1 MELRQLKYF
10 VKTAHALNFSEA
22 ARQLYISQ
30 STLSQQIRQLENELS
45 CELFVRDSH
54 KVTLTEFGERL
65 LPLASKCMYDA
76 DNCVMEIANLKNMNV
91 GTLNIGVTFTFSKIM
106 WYTMKEFLYAFK
118 GVKLNVVY
126 TNTQTLKKMLRKHEI
141 DFALAYKSEDDT
153 EDFDSYELFSTQLC
167 AVLPKGH
174 ALAERK
180 SLSLTELQGFPIAMP
195 SQGVQGR
202 KWIDRELHANPDIKL
217 NVRIEI
223 SDANVLCNLVE
234 QGERLVTILS
244 KVSVAGHNGLVAIP
258 LEIPNNEMYGCVHM
272 LKDVYNKHTAQVF
285 IKMLRESPVV
295 MMMKL

>member
-54 KVTLTEFGERL
+54 KVMLTEYGEKL
-65 LPLASKCMYDA
+65 LPLASRCMRDA
-76 DNCVMEIANLKNMNV
+76 DDCVMEIANIKNMNI
-91 GTLNIGVTFTFSKIM
+91 GTLNVGVTYTFSKIM
-106 WYTMKEFLYAFK
+106 WHTMREYLYAFK
-118 GVKLNVVY
+118 GVKLNVTY
-126 TNTQTLKKMLRKHEI
+126 TNTQTLKRMLRKHEI

-153 EDFDSYELFSTQLC
+153 DDFESYELFTTQLC
-167 AVLPKGH
+167 AILPKGH
-174 ALAERK
+174 VLAGRK
-180 SLSLTELQGFPIAMP
+180 SLSVADLQGFPIALP
-195 SQGVQGR
+195 SQAVQGR
-202 KWIDRELHANPDIKL
+202 RWIDRELHANPDIKL

-244 KVSVAGHNGLVAIP
+244 KVSITGHSGLVAIP
-258 LEIPNNEMYGCVHM
+258 LAIPDNIMRGCVHV
-272 LKDVYNKHTAQVF
+272 LKDEYYKHTAQTFVD
-285 IKMLRESPVV
+285 MLRESPVV
-295 MMMKL
+295 MMMK